1 MKFKKPFKQTKF
13 GKILTS
19 PIIKGVLTKLPF
31 GVGSL
36 VSEVVNSTSTP
47 EGDINKSQV
56 VHHAIKLAIY
66 AALIY
71 AVLTGKITWDDAE
84 QAKELLS
91 N

>member
-1 MKFKKPFKQTKF
+1 MKFKKPFKETRI

-47 EGDINKSQV
+47 EGSINKEQLT
-56 VHHAIKLAIY
+56 HIIIKMAIY

-71 AVLTGKITWDDAE
+71 AVLSGRISWDDAE
-84 QAKELLS
+84 QAKELI